1 MNFYSLLGA
10 SADIKEAI
18 TKSTPETEEKAWKT
32 IVPLVIKLKHFF
44 EFSSKLEI
52 IVPDIMN
59 LLCNFPRKKSQG
71 EERLYVTICA
81 VAVLPYHNLTRLA
94 LKNMGIDIKAY
105 DLAHFLGF

>member
-1 MNFYSLLGA
+1 MNFYSFLGA

-81 VAVLPYHNLTRLA
+81 GRAEENNYFRFLIFFHFQIINNQIKNYVL
-94 LKNMGIDIKAY
+94 
-105 DLAHFLGF
+105 F

>member
-1 MNFYSLLGA
+1 MKIIAISFFNFSLNFYSFLGA

-71 EERLYVTICA
+71 EERRICA
-81 VAVLPYHNLTRLA
+81 GRAEENNYFR
-94 LKNMGIDIKAY
+94 
-105 DLAHFLGF
+105 FLIFFFTSKS